1 MRRTKIKDGSYKEVC
16 KIMDKSIS
24 GTAKADEIARL
35 ILGTYGK
42 DMGRIKK
49 GSSGASDGTT
59 ASFIDGISRLVEN
72 AIAAKLRLRIDKISI
87 NIIGDTWEKAN
98 VELYFPNGNVN
109 DHHVLAK
116 FLMSTNSPDARG
128 MYLHNSQMKYK
139 IVECGDNVSVD
150 CRQIESK

>member
-1 MRRTKIKDGSYKEVC
+1 MT
-16 KIMDKSIS
+16 
-24 GTAKADEIARL
+24 
-35 ILGTYGK
+35 
-42 DMGRIKK
+42 
-49 GSSGASDGTT
+49 
-59 ASFIDGISRLVEN
+59 
-72 AIAAKLRLRIDKISI
+72 KISI

-128 MYLHNSQMKYK
+128 MYLHNSQMKYN